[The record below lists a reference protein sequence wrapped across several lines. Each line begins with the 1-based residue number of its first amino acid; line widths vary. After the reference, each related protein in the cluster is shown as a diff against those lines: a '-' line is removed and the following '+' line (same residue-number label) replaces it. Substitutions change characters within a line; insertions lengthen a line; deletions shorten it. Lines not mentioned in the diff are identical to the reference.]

1 MQQTLRRRLELAQTQ
16 LGRLQ
21 LLADLE
27 QRAAH
32 VRGAA
37 SRERHELYARRP
49 SAFCTE
55 CITMPPGRTWAPYQL
70 DVLDTLA
77 EHGRAAVRGPRGM
90 GKTTI
95 ASAAVHW
102 FARTREALGLDWKIL
117 TTAGVFRH
125 LYRALWPEVHKWAPR
140 VGGLYLPLR
149 PERELLTAA
158 IQLPHGAAFAAV
170 ARNPDMI
177 ESAHADQLL
186 IIVDE
191 AKSVPDAIFDA
202 LEGSLTGE
210 EGQYVLALSTPGPPA
225 GRFYQIHQGRI
236 PGWKPVHVTKA
247 DALAAGRVSTASVER
262 RAQYWGT
269 DSALYRQQVEGEFAA
284 DDENAIIPL
293 SWVEAAMERWHA
305 WREVGRP
312 KAAAEVPADHPERAA
327 WEAVGSPV
335 ADGLPAYGVDVAT
348 TGADSSVIAR
358 RVGVHTVELVY
369 TQGNSVMGV
378 TAKVQNTVRKAEA
391 KSAPVAVD
399 MIGVGSGVASRLDEL
414 GYRVIKYTGSASTK
428 RRTADRSFGFAN
440 TRTAAY
446 WHLRELLNPDTGAR
460 LMLPPHEQ
468 LTADLTTPK
477 MLEPLT
483 GIPPKLRM
491 EKKEDLIRRLGRS
504 PDYGDAVVMAY
515 WVDAMGAT
523 PAAASRPGRGARL
536 PRGGLSPLG

>member
-1 MQQTLRRRLELAQTQ
+1 MEQTLHRRLELARVQ

-27 QRAAH
+27 ARATA

-37 SRERHELYARRP
+37 SRERHEYYAGHP
-49 SAFCTE
+49 SAFLTE
-55 CITMPPGRTWAPYQL
+55 CITMPAGKSFAPHQL
-70 DVLDTLA
+70 SIPELLE
-77 EHGRAAVRGPRGM
+77 EHHRVAARGPRGF
-90 GKTTI
+90 GKTTT
-95 ASAAVHW
+95 AAVVTEW
-102 FARTREALGLDWKIL
+102 FSRTREAMGADWKIL
-117 TTAGVFRH
+117 LTAGVFRH
-125 LYRALWPEVHKWAPR
+125 LYRALWPEIHKWDPR
-140 VGGLYLPLR
+140 VGGLYQPLR
-149 PERELLTAA
+149 PGKELLTAT
-158 IQLPHGAAFAAV
+158 IQLKHGQVFGAV
-170 ARNPDMI
+170 AKNPDMI

-186 IIVDE
+186 IIIDE
-191 AKSVPDAIFDA
+191 AKSVPDPIFDA

-225 GRFYQIHQGRI
+225 GRFYEIHSGKI
-236 PGWKPVHVTKA
+236 PGWKAVHITKD
-247 DALAAGRVSTASVER
+247 DAVAAGRVSMASIER

-269 DSALYRQQVEGEFAA
+269 ESALYRQQVLGDFAA

-305 WREVGRP
+305 WRDVDRP
-312 KAAAEVPADHPERAA
+312 KAVADVPAGHPARAA

-335 ADGLPAYGVDVAT
+335 ADGLAAYGVDVAT
-348 TGADSSVIAR
+348 TGADASVIAR

-391 KSAPVAVD
+391 RSAPVAVD
-399 MIGVGSGVASRLDEL
+399 MIGVGSGVASRLEEL
-414 GYRVIKYTGSASTK
+414 HYRVIKYTGSAGTK
-428 RRTADRSFGFAN
+428 RRTGDRSFGFAN

-491 EKKEDLIRRLGRS
+491 ERKEDLIKRLGRS

-515 WVDAMGAT
+515 WIDAAGGA
-523 PAAASRPGRGARL
+523 PAAASKPNRGARL
-536 PRGGLSPLG
+536 PRQGLSPLG